1 MHALTFFYLKNVWKP
16 LIKIEQKVKMM
27 ASSLELSKDYIMDD
41 VKEFIKE
48 IEVDSK
54 MICLRQAEAQL
65 MTIVILFLG
74 KYSFLYV
81 WNLFFFILTLKVS
94 IHLAK

>member
-1 MHALTFFYLKNVWKP
+1 M
-16 LIKIEQKVKMM
+16 KIEQKVKMM

-41 VKEFIKE
+41 VKEFIKA

-54 MICLRQAEAQL
+54 MICLRQTEAQL

-74 KYSFLYV
+74 E
-81 WNLFFFILTLKVS
+81 
-94 IHLAK
+94 